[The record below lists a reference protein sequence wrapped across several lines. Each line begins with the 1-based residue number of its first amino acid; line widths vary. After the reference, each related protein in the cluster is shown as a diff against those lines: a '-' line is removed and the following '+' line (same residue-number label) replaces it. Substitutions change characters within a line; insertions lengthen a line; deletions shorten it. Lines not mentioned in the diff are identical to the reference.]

1 MAETT
6 LKNIDK
12 KYIDMMVEKFKAI
25 PKDRKHTAER
35 IKMILFE
42 FKPWYI
48 SNRDKLTKEER
59 EYLQANISRID
70 KDDKEEEEEKRHHPD
85 IKEWW
90 EE

>member
-1 MAETT
+1 MENTA

-12 KYIDMMVEKFKAI
+12 KYINMMVEKFKAI

-48 SNRDKLTKEER
+48 SNRENLTKEER
-59 EYLQANISRID
+59 KYLQSNISRID
-70 KDDKEEEEEKRHHPD
+70 KDDEEEEEKRHHPD